1 MCVTSSTHSRPRRK
15 TAPAR
20 RAEIVSAASDIA
32 LTEGLGSLTLRRVAA
47 TVDVFPGLIHHYFP
61 SVDDLVANTFG
72 HAAAAELKAISD
84 QVGLLMDPLARLRAL
99 VSLLLSQDRDAVS
112 LLWLDAWQGSRHRAA
127 LRAAVI
133 GQMRAWQDYV
143 AGLIADGVAAGAFK
157 AQDISSSAVRILAA
171 IDGLS
176 IQAAVRASLDYATVR
191 EMVLST
197 IERELGLPSGHLA
210 VDAAT

>member
-61 SVDDLVANTFG
+61 SVDDLVADTFG
-72 HAAAAELKAISD
+72 HAAAAELKAISA

-99 VSLLLSQDRDAVS
+99 VS